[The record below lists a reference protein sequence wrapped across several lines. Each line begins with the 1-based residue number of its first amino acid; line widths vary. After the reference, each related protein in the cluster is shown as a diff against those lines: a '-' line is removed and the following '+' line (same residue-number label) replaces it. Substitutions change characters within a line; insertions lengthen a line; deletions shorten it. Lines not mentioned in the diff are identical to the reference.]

1 MKDSKNIM
9 ALIGVLLIVLPTVI
23 VLTADAGN
31 EDEYVAADITRAFK
45 EESIYG
51 GEWVDDLSD
60 ESGIEKRIGVI
71 KEPEGFKIRP
81 SDREYVFFQE
91 DFENY
96 TAGQNLFGQN
106 GWIADTT
113 RALSSDQA
121 QFTATTSGPT
131 SQPSTT
137 VGKIYNPDDD
147 YSMVLSN
154 SMDISSGTLVC
165 WAATNKMWTGTSGAM
180 SLSLALMKSS
190 SSTPSSSDRVA
201 SIILKN
207 GEAAYRTTPT
217 STSTIFI
224 SSGMSASTWYKFKID
239 FDCTTS
245 RADFY
250 VYDTSSTLLGSALN
264 TAFMS
269 SATSIKRLE
278 LVTPRDHS
286 GVYTTT
292 YWDDFKILPPAGFVT
307 DFISTKEDDFEGYLN
322 GQDVLDTGN
331 WIADTNRYLSSDQAQ
346 FTAVSNGPLP
356 MPSSRIG
363 EIYNPDDDYSY
374 IMSEEISFSAG
385 TVQFWVATDMIWLG
399 SSGAMSC
406 MLSLM
411 KSNSAAPDNDDRVA
425 TFMLRD
431 GESAYKTT
439 PTTSS
444 VTIGSGIVANS
455 WYRVRIDFNC
465 TLGRA
470 SFYVYNS
477 TGHLIGSAVNTNFM
491 SSTDSIKRLE
501 LGTSRDHNRVYT
513 TSYWDNITVMG
524 STVRSEEIDLPTG
537 MSWST
542 LYIDKEQSLGNRIE
556 FEILDSMNHPIPQ
569 FTFNKRASE
578 IDISGLNELDID
590 TIKINAILFG
600 DTSNSPTLKGWGVE
614 WNDTM
619 AWRDSFTTSLKE
631 GFRTDTVN
639 SKGKIVL
646 EDGENSGRYISETI
660 YLPDGHYWGMLEANM
675 TNGVSLSVLDAT
687 TGIVIANMG
696 DITGNGIVTKDVEGI
711 DPVAH
716 RSVKIQADLSN
727 IGGDPELASFSIS
740 WVRNNVPSIQSL
752 HIQSLVYR
760 TLEAPITVL
769 VSDDEEDA
777 GSLAI
782 ELEYVLEGEET
793 WEQSLLSTPSY
804 NDTSGRWEFIFHPT
818 ADAEIGNYS
827 FRINVTDRV
836 GANVS
841 ISYQN
846 MIVVKNN
853 IPTAPTISLYPIHP
867 TTDSDI
873 VVNLVEPATDVE
885 NTELR
890 YTYTL
895 YINYEKVEGLSFESI
910 DEAATVIL
918 PSNYTEKYDIV
929 VCEVYVS
936 DGLDVSQQN
945 SVWVTVVNTLPN
957 FTSPLDPISFDEDT
971 IYQHD
976 ISLWDMLEDGDE
988 DTIDISTPGTENIS
1002 VEIDEASGLVT
1013 YIPELNYFGQ
1023 ENITFTAS
1031 DGDSVIIF
1039 NITVHVLSVNDLPI
1053 GEITEPI
1060 IWADAFLEE
1069 DISFEAVAEDV
1080 ETDFDNLT
1088 FTWKDGDDVIG
1099 NGPSMV
1105 KNWTDVGEK
1114 DVSCYVSDGEAEVYL
1129 GNVTITISKRPPLY
1143 TDEQVYRYHN
1153 NSGRPVLFDVVDDT
1167 GRSENHTEDDLGS
1180 IDLVM
1185 LKAEALEYD
1194 IIITLEL
1201 SSSPVHGDQGDP
1213 FNSNDGIWGQYD
1225 IYLVTSSWAEVE
1237 FNQTNLNILEMEG
1250 YDPLAF
1256 SQDNM
1261 GGTWVHLS
1269 YGYGSNIGN
1278 PVIVGNQMTWTIP
1291 MADLAVSGF
1300 DIDEYDLY
1308 ARSIYV
1314 EVKDGEMTAG
1324 FDTIGKGARIH
1335 TVIVPEPE
1343 PEPVSEVEE
1352 ESSYLWL
1359 FILIAVVICI
1369 AIIGMI
1375 VLFIIIRKGK
1385 SREEN
1390 EIEATPVYDMDT
1402 AYPQDAMAPG
1412 IPQQDVMAPGIPQ
1425 QDLMAPG
1432 ILQQDL
1438 MAPVI
1443 PQQDPIG
1450 IPQQGVMGAG
1460 IPTQNIDNATIPV
1473 GADQIR
1479 TDVPPTGYEP
1489 PVEAQIP
1496 PVEEAGIPAQIEQP
1510 TPPQPPTGAVDETVY
1525 QGELEVPPSD
1535 PAVSTVQQA
1544 PPEG

>member
-1 MKDSKNIM
+1 MKDNKNIM
-9 ALIGVLLIVLPTVI
+9 ALIGVILLVLPAI
-23 VLTADAGN
+23 IMFTADAEN
-31 EDEYVAADITRAFK
+31 ENEYAPVGLTRAFK

-51 GEWVDDLSD
+51 GEWIDDLSD
-60 ESGIEKRIGVI
+60 ESGIEKTLGVI
-71 KEPEGFKIRP
+71 KEPEGYKIRP
-81 SDREYVFFQE
+81 SDMDLIFFQE

-96 TAGQNLFGQN
+96 TGGQNLFGQN
-106 GWIADTT
+106 GWTADTA
-113 RALSSDQA
+113 RWLSSNKA
-121 QFTATTSGPT
+121 QFTATTSGPS
-131 SQPSTT
+131 SQPSTA

-147 YSMVLSN
+147 YSFVLSN
-154 SMDISSGTLVC
+154 TMDVSSGTLVC
-165 WAATNKMWTGTSGAM
+165 WAATDKMWTGTSGAM

-190 SSTPSSSDRVA
+190 SSTPSSSDRVV
-201 SIILKN
+201 SIMLKN
-207 GEAAYRTTPT
+207 GEAAYRTTP
-217 STSTIFI
+217 SSASTIFI
-224 SSGMSASTWYKFKID
+224 SSGISANTWYKFKID

-250 VYDTSSTLLGSALN
+250 VYDTSSTLLGSVLN
-264 TAFMS
+264 TPFMS
-269 SATSIKRLE
+269 STTSIKRLE
-278 LVTPRDHS
+278 LTTPRDHT

-292 YWDDFKILPPAGFVT
+292 YWDEFKMSPPAGYVT
-307 DFISTKEDDFEGYLN
+307 DFISAKEEDFEGYLG
-322 GQDVLDTGN
+322 GQDILDSGN
-331 WIADTNRYLSSDQAQ
+331 WIADTSRALSSDNAQ
-346 FTAVSNGPLP
+346 FTAVSNGPSP

-374 IMSEEISFSAG
+374 IMSEEISYSAG
-385 TVQFWVATDMIWLG
+385 TVQFLVATDRIWLG
-399 SSGAMSC
+399 TSGAMSC

-411 KSNSAAPDNDDRVA
+411 KSNSVTPENDDRVA
-425 TFMLRD
+425 TFMLRN
-431 GESAYKTT
+431 GESAYKIT

-444 VTIGSGIVANS
+444 ATIGTGIVANS

-465 TLGRA
+465 TLGKA
-470 SFYVYNS
+470 SFYVYDN
-477 TGHLIGSAVNTNFM
+477 TGQLIGSAMNTNFM
-491 SSTDSIKRLE
+491 STTDSIKRLE

-524 STVRSEEIDLPTG
+524 SYVRSEDIELPAG

-542 LYIDKEQSLGNRIE
+542 LYIDKEESMGNRIE
-556 FEILDSMNHPIPQ
+556 FEILDTMNNPIPQ
-569 FTFNKRASE
+569 FTYNKRASE
-578 IDISGLNELDID
+578 IDIADLNELDID

-639 SKGKIVL
+639 SKGKVVL

-660 YLPDGHYWGMLEANM
+660 YLPDGHYWGILEANM
-675 TNGVSLSVLDAT
+675 TDGVSLSVLDAT

-696 DITGNGIVTKDVEGI
+696 DITGNGIVTRDVEGI
-711 DPVAH
+711 DPVAYKA
-716 RSVKIQADLSN
+716 VKIQADLS
-727 IGGDPELASFSIS
+727 ISGGDPELSSFSIS
-740 WVRNNVPSIQSL
+740 WIRNNIPSIRSL

-769 VSDDEEDA
+769 VHDDEEDA

-793 WEQSLLSTPSY
+793 WENSLLSTPSY
-804 NDTSGRWEFIFHPT
+804 NDTSGKWEFIFHPT

-827 FRINVTDRV
+827 FRVNVTDRV

-853 IPTAPTISLYPIHP
+853 IPTAPTISLSPEHP

-873 VVNLVEPATDVE
+873 LVNLVEPGMDVE
-885 NTELR
+885 NTELT

-918 PSNYTEKYDIV
+918 PSNYTEKNDVV

-936 DGLDVSQQN
+936 DGLDVSQQD
-945 SVWVTVVNTLPN
+945 SVWVTVMNTLPN

-988 DTIDISTPGTENIS
+988 DTIDISTSGTENIS
-1002 VEIDEASGLVT
+1002 VEIDEVSGLVT
-1013 YIPELNYFGQ
+1013 YTPELNYFGQ

-1031 DGDSVIIF
+1031 DGDSVITF

-1053 GEITEPI
+1053 GSIIEPI
-1060 IWADAFLEE
+1060 IWTDAFLEE

-1088 FTWKDGDDVIG
+1088 FTWRDGDFVMG
-1099 NGPSMV
+1099 NGPSVV
-1105 KNWTDVGEK
+1105 KNWTEVGEK
-1114 DVSCYVSDGEAEVYL
+1114 VVSCYVSDGEAEVYL
-1129 GNVTITISKRPPLY
+1129 GNITINISKRPPLY

-1153 NSGRPVLFDVVDDT
+1153 NSGKPVLFDVIDDT
-1167 GRSENHTEDDLGS
+1167 GRSENHTEGDLGT
-1180 IDLVM
+1180 IDLKS

-1201 SSSPVHGDQGDP
+1201 FSGPMPANQGDP
-1213 FNSNDGIWGQYD
+1213 FNSDDGTWGQYD
-1225 IYLVTSSWAEVE
+1225 IYLVRSSWVEAE
-1237 FNQTNLNILEMEG
+1237 FNQTNLNILEMGG
-1250 YDPLAF
+1250 YDPLV
-1256 SQDNM
+1256 SSHHNM

-1269 YGYGSNIGN
+1269 YGYDSNIGN
-1278 PVIVGNQMTWTIP
+1278 PVIVGSQMTWTIP

-1314 EVKDGEMTAG
+1314 HVEEGEMTAG
-1324 FDTIGKGARIH
+1324 FDTIGKGAKIH
-1335 TVIVPEPE
+1335 TVIMPEPE
-1343 PEPVSEVEE
+1343 PEQEPEE
-1352 ESSYLWL
+1352 EEERSYLWI
-1359 FILIAVVICI
+1359 FMIIGAIICI

-1375 VLFIIIRKGK
+1375 VFFIMIKRGK
-1385 SREEN
+1385 AREEK
-1390 EIEATPVYDMDT
+1390 EIEPSPVYDMD
-1402 AYPQDAMAPG
+1402 AASPQPNVVDAGIPQPNVVDAG
-1412 IPQQDVMAPGIPQ
+1412 IPQQNVMDAGIPQ
-1425 QDLMAPG
+1425 QNVVD
-1432 ILQQDL
+1432 
-1438 MAPVI
+1438 
-1443 PQQDPIG
+1443 
-1450 IPQQGVMGAG
+1450 AG
-1460 IPTQNIDNATIPV
+1460 IPPQYVDNTQTSMGP
-1473 GADQIR
+1473 DQI
-1479 TDVPPTGYEP
+1479 PIEAPTMGYEP
-1489 PVEAQIP
+1489 PVEAQVP
-1496 PVEEAGIPAQIEQP
+1496 SVEEVGVPAQIEQP
-1510 TPPQPPTGAVDETVY
+1510 TPPQPQGGMVDETVY
-1525 QGELEVPPSD
+1525 QGELEGVPSD
-1535 PAVSTVQQA
+1535 PIISTIQQE
-1544 PPEG
+1544 PIDG